1 MKMDRQKLILTV
13 MGAIVILLSLTAL
26 FGGIQRLA
34 TGKVDTSQGMEV
46 IREKETA
53 DIQEIER
60 KIARLENAG
69 NTKDTEESVEDAKDA
84 ADQEKEESQ
93 DRLPKELFGQS
104 IVMGDSIA
112 AGLIRYDVLN
122 PSNVIAQ
129 SGASITEAK
138 KQMDTVV
145 EWNPQVLFLEFGL
158 NDLKKEN
165 QDVEAFK
172 EEYESFLLELQSQL
186 PNVRVFVNGIFPVL
200 SSAKE
205 KEPAYALIE
214 EYNEALQ
221 EICEEFRI
229 TYIDN
234 EELPS
239 ERDYAEDGVHFN
251 MDFYPVWLNQM
262 AEVAAL

>member
-158 NDLKKEN
+158 N
-165 QDVEAFK
+165 
-172 EEYESFLLELQSQL
+172 
-186 PNVRVFVNGIFPVL
+186 
-200 SSAKE
+200 
-205 KEPAYALIE
+205 
-214 EYNEALQ
+214 
-221 EICEEFRI
+221 I
-229 TYIDN
+229 TT
-234 EELPS
+234 
-239 ERDYAEDGVHFN
+239 
-251 MDFYPVWLNQM
+251 
-262 AEVAAL
+262 